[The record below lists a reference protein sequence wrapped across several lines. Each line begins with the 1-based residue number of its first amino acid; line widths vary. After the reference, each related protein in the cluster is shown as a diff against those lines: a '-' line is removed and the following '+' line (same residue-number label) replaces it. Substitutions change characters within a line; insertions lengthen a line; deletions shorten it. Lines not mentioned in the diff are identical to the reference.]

1 MAIDGRNRGIIC
13 ILLMVILGILL
24 WRSNIVHNMEAIENM
39 ENLPMLGKMKYQSYV
54 INLDKDTERYSK
66 VDKYYKHSDL
76 SSVPLLRYTAVV
88 GKNVRPKQWLTDD
101 ALNDLHHIVT
111 NGYRTHH
118 HQLTPGGIGCFLS
131 HYNLAK
137 QLLSDKSGIDAY
149 IVFEDDTAIPKNILA
164 HLQDSYTKVPNDW
177 DYIML
182 YTIRATG
189 DQENEK
195 INRLKSFWGM
205 NGYIINKKGA
215 QKLVDETDATKIDG
229 QIDSYLSRMIQ
240 QDKMNIY
247 ATKKHLITSNSQ
259 DTNIQMIL
267 KPVKGVNPYNFKG
280 YIV

>member
-24 WRSNIVHNMEAIENM
+24 WRSNIVHNIEAM
-39 ENLPMLGKMKYQSYV
+39 ENPPMIGNMKYQSYV
-54 INLDKDTERYSK
+54 INMDKDTERYTK
-66 VDKYYKHSDL
+66 VGKYYEHSDL
-76 SSVPLLRYTAVV
+76 SSSPLIRYPAVV
-88 GKNVRPKQWLTDD
+88 GRDVVANKWLTDD
-101 ALNDLHHIVT
+101 ALSDLHHIVT

-137 QLLSDKSGIDAY
+137 QLVSDKSNVDAY
-149 IVFEDDTAIPKNILA
+149 IVFEDDTAIPKNISA
-164 HLQDSYTKVPNDW
+164 HLQSYYKKVPDDW

-182 YTIRATG
+182 YTIRSTG
-189 DQENEK
+189 ASENEK
-195 INRLKSFWGM
+195 INKLKSFWGM
-205 NGYIINKKGA
+205 NGYVMNRKGA
-215 QKLVDETDATKIDG
+215 QKLVDETNTSKIDG

-267 KPVKGVNPYNFKG
+267 KPIKGVNPYDFKG
-280 YIV
+280 YII